1 MRDGRVV
8 KNRREAGVEDGI
20 ARSQLESGVLCL
32 GSAQVD
38 VIERP
43 DGTLIHGKNAG
54 QLIEAEPHQRKSA
67 AEGGE
72 WLAKDRILMALQLC
86 EEDGDGLI
94 AGLFDAAR
102 CNQLVGQNVGL

>member
-1 MRDGRVV
+1 MSQRFRLERESDVLVIDGRKGRGERLIPDDMRDGRVV

-38 VIERP
+38 VIEPP

-54 QLIEAEPHQRKSA
+54 HLIEAEPHQRKSA

-72 WLAKDRILMALQLC
+72 WLAKDRILLAL
-86 EEDGDGLI
+86 
-94 AGLFDAAR
+94 
-102 CNQLVGQNVGL
+102 